1 MTLSNPLAGDL
12 HVNAPLTNFGQK
24 YLQDASAFVA
34 GVAMPNLPVS
44 KQSDLYWIFDRAD
57 WYRDEAK
64 ERADGTESEGSGFSL
79 STSPYYAKV
88 YAHHKDVTDRQRAN
102 ADAAVNPDNSAVE
115 FVTRKLLIRR
125 EALFISKF
133 FVTSVWANQ
142 DVGVTSG
149 PVAGTSFLRWDVST
163 SDPVNDVRMAIE
175 LVQGKTG
182 YRMNK
187 MLIQRQVW
195 NRLLENDSI
204 LSRIV
209 GGATANTPAIV
220 MKQLIAQLFEI
231 DAIYIL
237 EAVWNTANKG
247 ATEATSFM
255 AGKHALLYYAP
266 NSVSVEEPTAGVTF
280 SWTGFMGAT
289 SNGMRIKR
297 FRMEELESDRV
308 EGQMAFV
315 QQIIGSDLGF
325 FFLDAIS

>member
-12 HVNAPLTNFGQK
+12 HVNTPLTNFGQK

-34 GVAMPNLPVS
+34 GSAMPNLPVQ
-44 KQSDLYWIFDRAD
+44 KQSDLYWIFDRSD

-64 ERADGTESEGSGFSL
+64 ERADGTESAGSGYNV

-102 ADAAVNPDNSAVE
+102 ADAAVAPDNSATS
-115 FVTRKLLIRR
+115 FVMRKLLIRR

-133 FVTSVWANQ
+133 FGTGLWTNEVT
-142 DVGVTSG
+142 GVASG
-149 PVAGTSFLRWDVST
+149 PSGAQFLRWDVST
-163 SDPVNDVRMAIE
+163 SDPVNDVRLGTE
-175 LVQGKTG
+175 VVQGKTG
-182 YRMNK
+182 YRPNK

-204 LSRIV
+204 LARISGGSTV
-209 GGATANTPAIV
+209 GQPAIV
-220 MKQLIAQLFEI
+220 QRQLIAALFEL

-237 EAVWNTANKG
+237 DAVVNSANEG
-247 ATEATSFM
+247 ATESTAFM

-266 NSVSVEEPTAGVTF
+266 DSVSVEEPTAGVTF

-289 SNGMRIKR
+289 PNGMRIKR
-297 FRMEELESDRV
+297 FRMENIESDRI

-315 QQIIGSDLGF
+315 QQIIGAELGY
-325 FFLDAIS
+325 FFLSAIS

>member
-12 HVNAPLTNFGQK
+12 HVNIPLTNFGQK

-34 GVAMPNLPVS
+34 GVAMPNLPVQ
-44 KQSDLYWIFDRAD
+44 KQSDLYWKFDRSD

-64 ERADGTESEGSGFSL
+64 ERADGTESSGSGYNL
-79 STSPYYAKV
+79 STSPYFAKV

-102 ADAAVNPDNSAVE
+102 ADAAVAPDNSATE
-115 FVTRKLLIRR
+115 FVMRKLLIRR
-125 EALFISKF
+125 EALFIQKF
-133 FVTSVWANQ
+133 FATGLWANQ
-142 DVGVTSG
+142 DVGVASG
-149 PVAGTSFLRWDVST
+149 PVAGTSFLRWDVAA
-163 SDPVNDVRMAIE
+163 SDPVNDVRLASE
-175 LVQGKTG
+175 LIQGTTG
-182 YRMNK
+182 YRPNK

-204 LSRIV
+204 LARISGGSTV
-209 GGATANTPAIV
+209 GQPAIV
-220 MKQLIAQLFEI
+220 QRQLIAALFELE
-231 DAIYIL
+231 AIYIL
-237 EAVWNTANKG
+237 DAVWNTAVEG

-255 AGKHALLYYAP
+255 AGKSALLYYAP

-289 SNGMRIKR
+289 PNGMRIKR
-297 FRMEELESDRV
+297 FRQENIESDRV